1 MKGKCAAVRRSAT
14 TTMVRRRRDGLAN
27 IGGTRRLR
35 RAVATVTVIVSARR
49 TGTDAI
55 IGMARTM
62 SRRLVVTMAGQGTIG
77 RIGIRG

>member
-1 MKGKCAAVRRSAT
+1 MKGRCAAVRRSAT
-14 TTMVRRRRDGLAN
+14 TTMVRRRRDGLAS
-27 IGGTRRLR
+27 IGGIRRPR
-35 RAVATVTVIVSARR
+35 RAVIVIVIVSARR

-55 IGMARTM
+55 IGMGRTM